1 LILLATPHSFRV
13 PFLPPRVFDLEAL
26 VEFLPPRQSLRLPR
40 SENINGFR
48 SGCKR
53 RNHIADFEACRRPS

>member
-1 LILLATPHSFRV
+1 MA
-13 PFLPPRVFDLEAL
+13 PRLSLSVGGNVTEAL